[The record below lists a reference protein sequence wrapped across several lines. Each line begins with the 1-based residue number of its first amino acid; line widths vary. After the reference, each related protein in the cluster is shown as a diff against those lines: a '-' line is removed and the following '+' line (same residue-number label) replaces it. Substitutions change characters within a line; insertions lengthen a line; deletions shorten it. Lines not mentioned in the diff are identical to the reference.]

1 MNGRSS
7 SARRFGNANGHEARG
22 LAHGVVGSVR
32 VIAFGAS
39 NVAPAG
45 AVVGGLVIVV
55 SYAGFASPL
64 VVIIAFVASLC
75 CASTIAEFA
84 RRLPSA
90 GSLYTYNSRGLGR
103 TGGFLTGWMM
113 IFAYALYVPAGISLT
128 SAYASQLVS
137 DVLHVTIGGWVL
149 FLVILG
155 AVVLV
160 AYLGIGTSSSVD
172 LVLVVGEVAVIAA
185 LAITVLVKIG
195 PAHYSVAVLSP
206 ASSPNGQLTDIT
218 NAMIYGITAF
228 AGFEA
233 AAALG
238 EEARN
243 ARRSIPAS
251 VIGVVIVTGVFYLLV
266 VLAEMFDAGR
276 QGVAGLTLQGN
287 PLGHLTSRYWS
298 PSALWAID
306 LVVVLT
312 GLGFVIASLN
322 AAIRILF
329 AMGRER
335 VLPGSLAR
343 LSSRRTPAVST
354 GCVAVLTL
362 VLGLPLTY
370 AYGGGRTFGYLAGA
384 GGLSV
389 VLIYLAVNVGAI
401 RAFRAEFRD
410 EFRLGP
416 HLLVPA
422 TAAVLFLFPLWGI
435 LHPRPGTLVDL
446 LPFTAL
452 GWLCL
457 GAITAGVLRARR
469 PTSFETL
476 GRVFTPA
483 NQPASA
489 VPVASG
495 DGAPGE
501 IGDVEG

>member
-1 MNGRSS
+1 
-7 SARRFGNANGHEARG
+7 
-22 LAHGVVGSVR
+22 LAHGVVGSAR

-75 CASTIAEFA
+75 CASTIAEFG

-113 IFAYALYVPAGISLT
+113 VFAYALYVPAGIALT
-128 SAYASQLVS
+128 SAYASQLAA
-137 DVLHVTIGGWVL
+137 DVLHVTIAGWVL

-160 AYLGIGTSSSVD
+160 AYLGIATSSSVD

-195 PAHYSVAVLSP
+195 PAHYSAAVLSP

-218 NAMIYGITAF
+218 DAMIYGITAF

-243 ARRSIPAS
+243 TRRSIPAS
-251 VIGVVIVTGVFYLLV
+251 TIGVVIVTGVFYLLV
-266 VLAEMFDAGR
+266 ILAEMFDAGR
-276 QGVAGLTLQGN
+276 QGIAGFTLQGN
-287 PLGHLTSRYWS
+287 PLGHLTGRYWS

-322 AAIRILF
+322 AAIRVLF

-343 LSSRRTPAVST
+343 LSSRHTPTVSI
-354 GCVAVLTL
+354 GCVAVLAL

-370 AYGGGRTFGYLAGA
+370 VYGGARTFGYLAGA

-389 VLIYLAVNVGAI
+389 VLIYLAVNVAAI
-401 RAFRAEFRD
+401 RAFRTEFRD
-410 EFRLGP
+410 EFRLGR

-435 LHPRPGTLVDL
+435 LHPRARTLVDL
-446 LPFTAL
+446 LPFAAL

-457 GAITAGVLRARR
+457 GTIAAGVLRARR

-483 NQPASA
+483 NNPASA
-489 VPVASG
+489 VPVASD
-495 DGAPGE
+495 DGAPGD
-501 IGDVEG
+501 IGDIAGGKVT

>member
-1 MNGRSS
+1 
-7 SARRFGNANGHEARG
+7 
-22 LAHGVVGSVR
+22 
-32 VIAFGAS
+32 
-39 NVAPAG
+39 
-45 AVVGGLVIVV
+45 
-55 SYAGFASPL
+55 
-64 VVIIAFVASLC
+64 
-75 CASTIAEFA
+75 
-84 RRLPSA
+84 
-90 GSLYTYNSRGLGR
+90 
-103 TGGFLTGWMM
+103 
-113 IFAYALYVPAGISLT
+113 
-128 SAYASQLVS
+128 
-137 DVLHVTIGGWVL
+137 
-149 FLVILG
+149 VILG

-160 AYLGIGTSSSVD
+160 AYLGIATSSSVD

-195 PAHYSVAVLSP
+195 PAHYSAAVLSP

-218 NAMIYGITAF
+218 DAMIYGITAF

-243 ARRSIPAS
+243 TRRSIPAS
-251 VIGVVIVTGVFYLLV
+251 TIGVVIVSGVFYLLV
-266 VLAEMFDAGR
+266 VVAEMFDAGR
-276 QGVAGLTLQGN
+276 HGIAGFTLHGN

-322 AAIRILF
+322 VAIRILF

-335 VLPGSLAR
+335 VLPGSFAR
-343 LSSRRTPAVST
+343 LSSRRTPAVSI
-354 GCVAVLTL
+354 GCVAMLAL

-370 AYGGGRTFGYLAGA
+370 VYGGARAFGYLAGA

-389 VLIYLAVNVGAI
+389 VLVYLAVNIAAI
-401 RAFRAEFRD
+401 RAFRTEFRD
-410 EFRLGP
+410 EFRLGR

-435 LHPRPGTLVDL
+435 LHPRARTLVDL
-446 LPFTAL
+446 LPFAAL

-457 GAITAGVLRARR
+457 GIIAAGVLRARR
-469 PTSFETL
+469 PASFETL
-476 GRVFTPA
+476 GKVFTPA
-483 NQPASA
+483 NNPAGP

-495 DGAPGE
+495 DGTPGD
-501 IGDVEG
+501 IGN